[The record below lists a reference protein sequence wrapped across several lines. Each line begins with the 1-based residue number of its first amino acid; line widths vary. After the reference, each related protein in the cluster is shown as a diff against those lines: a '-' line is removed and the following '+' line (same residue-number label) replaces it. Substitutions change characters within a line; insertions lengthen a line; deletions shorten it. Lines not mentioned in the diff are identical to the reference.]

1 MSEQTEETPKKK
13 ILIVDDEAPFTR
25 LVRMN
30 LEATKRYEVR
40 EVNQAQRAIS
50 VAKEFEPDLMLLDV
64 IMPGMD
70 GGELASRIKSN
81 RALKDVPVIFL
92 TATVGKKEA
101 GEDGIESGGYLFL
114 AKPINA
120 KKLMETIDGA
130 LDK

>member
-1 MSEQTEETPKKK
+1 MSEASETPKKK

-30 LEATKRYEVR
+30 LEATKRFEVR
-40 EVNQAQRAIS
+40 EVNQAMKAIS

-70 GGELASRIKSN
+70 GGELASRIKAT

-92 TATVGKKEA
+92 TATVGKREA
-101 GEDGIESGGYLFL
+101 GEEGIESGGYLFL

-120 KKLMETIDGA
+120 QKLMQTIDEA
-130 LDK
+130 LAK